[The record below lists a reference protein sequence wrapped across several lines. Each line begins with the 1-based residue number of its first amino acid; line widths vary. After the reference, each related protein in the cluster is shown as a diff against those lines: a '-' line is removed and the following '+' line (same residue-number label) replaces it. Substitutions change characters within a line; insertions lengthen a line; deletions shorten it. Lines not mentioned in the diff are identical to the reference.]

1 MIVEDFVPFRTVVK
15 DTLSQE
21 LPSAKIV
28 EAGNGQEALRHLTP
42 FPPDLILMD
51 IRLPG
56 ENGIDLTRKIKAIHP
71 DTTVVILTSYNLPEY
86 REAAAQSGAS
96 CFIVK
101 GSMKLDGISTMV
113 KCFDKAKN
121 EGRQKPI
128 CVRLATQCP
137 GRG

>member
-1 MIVEDFVPFRTVVK
+1 MIVEDFIPFRTVIK

-28 EAGNGQEALRHLTP
+28 EAGNGQEALRQLTP
-42 FPPDLILMD
+42 FPPDLIFMD
-51 IRLPG
+51 ISLPG
-56 ENGIDLTRKIKAIHP
+56 ENGIDLTRKIKANHP

-101 GSMKLDGISTMV
+101 TWMKLDGISTMV

-121 EGRQKPI
+121 EGRQKPTCI
-128 CVRLATQCP
+128 RLAFESP
-137 GRG
+137 GQG